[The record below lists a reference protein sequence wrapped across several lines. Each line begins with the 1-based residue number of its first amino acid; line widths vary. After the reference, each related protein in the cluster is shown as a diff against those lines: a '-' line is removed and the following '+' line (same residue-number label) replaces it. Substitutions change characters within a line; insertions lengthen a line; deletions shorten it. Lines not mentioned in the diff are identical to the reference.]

1 MQTDSKTIATR
12 PAKKCYDIVEV
23 LRVQCN
29 RSIAD
34 VTKPEQLVL
43 SVVLLVWSMAASIV
57 KIGRVLGWR
66 LLVVIGFER

>member
-12 PAKKCYDIVEV
+12 PAKKCDDIVEV
-23 LRVQCN
+23 LRVQCT

-43 SVVLLVWSMAASIV
+43 RVVLLAWSMAATIV
-57 KIGRVLGWR
+57 KIGGC
-66 LLVVIGFER
+66 

>member
-12 PAKKCYDIVEV
+12 PAPKRDDMVEV
-23 LRVQCN
+23 LKVQCN
-29 RSIAD
+29 RSIAN

-66 LLVVIGFER
+66 LPAVIGFER